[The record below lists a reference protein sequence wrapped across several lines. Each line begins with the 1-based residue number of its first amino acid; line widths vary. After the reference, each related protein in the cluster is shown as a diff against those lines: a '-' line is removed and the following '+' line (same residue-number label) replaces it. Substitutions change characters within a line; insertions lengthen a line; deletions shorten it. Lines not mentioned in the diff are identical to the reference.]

1 MWKAVIQ
8 CILSMLMDEV
18 LFVILEHH
26 TVVEL
31 RVTFFYLACRN
42 IY

>member
-1 MWKAVIQ
+1 MWKARIQ
-8 CILSMLMDEV
+8 CILSRLMDEV

-31 RVTFFYLACRN
+31 RVKMFT
-42 IY
+42 